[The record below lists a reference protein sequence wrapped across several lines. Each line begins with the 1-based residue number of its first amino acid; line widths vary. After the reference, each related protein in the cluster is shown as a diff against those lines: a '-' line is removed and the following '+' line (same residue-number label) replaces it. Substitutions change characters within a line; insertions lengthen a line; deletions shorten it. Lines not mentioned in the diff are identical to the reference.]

1 MFALDYCKEP
11 YTNYSQESLAVD
23 RGLQA
28 LRIGKRILHLAPR
41 SFHVLCYLFEHQ
53 DRVVAKSELLEK
65 LWPQASG
72 QHALRQEIYSL
83 RRSLAAHGLG
93 DCIRTVA
100 HYGYRFQEPSFT
112 GILKEERTDLT
123 EFQKRA
129 LAAAAQFEQRADTRG
144 WLRAL
149 FWYEQLTIS
158 RAELPAVHIGAL
170 RSLLQ
175 LLIRSAVRPQDA
187 VKASRRHLTLLESF
201 HTASAQKELLEIA
214 VGGLLGAE
222 DGSALT
228 KLGTLSVGQQN
239 DGELE
244 QVRAFLFLSMCQVDK
259 ALDAQRAVI
268 SWVPQSIEAH
278 LHYGEMLLL
287 GRNLEAADRQFRFIT
302 QLLPDNSDA
311 LEGIGL
317 AELARGNPQK
327 AEELLRKV
335 NTPKALAIRCV
346 AHTRLDEAAKG
357 REDLCELEATRT
369 TAYVPDAYLVRCYDA
384 LNESS
389 RASMLLSASGPDAA
403 MRRFHLEDKL
413 WCSDLIHFPY
423 AKQEGRA

>member
-1 MFALDYCKEP
+1 
-11 YTNYSQESLAVD
+11 
-23 RGLQA
+23 
-28 LRIGKRILHLAPR
+28 
-41 SFHVLCYLFEHQ
+41 
-53 DRVVAKSELLEK
+53 
-65 LWPQASG
+65 
-72 QHALRQEIYSL
+72 
-83 RRSLAAHGLG
+83 
-93 DCIRTVA
+93 
-100 HYGYRFQEPSFT
+100 
-112 GILKEERTDLT
+112 
-123 EFQKRA
+123 
-129 LAAAAQFEQRADTRG
+129 
-144 WLRAL
+144 
-149 FWYEQLTIS
+149 
-158 RAELPAVHIGAL
+158 
-170 RSLLQ
+170 
-175 LLIRSAVRPQDA
+175 
-187 VKASRRHLTLLESF
+187 
-201 HTASAQKELLEIA
+201 
-214 VGGLLGAE
+214 
-222 DGSALT
+222 
-228 KLGTLSVGQQN
+228 
-239 DGELE
+239 
-244 QVRAFLFLSMCQVDK
+244 MCQVDK

-423 AKQEGRA
+423 AKQEGEHDQRFVLHA